1 MKTKR
6 LIEVQAPA
14 ALLKLAEVE
23 VEKEYL
29 RSADVM
35 KLFSISDSTLKNL
48 RRSGELPC
56 YRLGKTYLYK
66 REEIEA
72 CMKKLTE
79 SDED

>member
-1 MKTKR
+1 MKKK
-6 LIEVQAPA
+6 LIEMQAA
-14 ALLKLAEVE
+14 SALQKMETME

-35 KLFSISDSTLKNL
+35 KLFSISESTLKNL
-48 RRSGELPC
+48 RRNGELPC

-72 CMKKLTE
+72 CMKRMAE
-79 SDED
+79 DED

>member
-1 MKTKR
+1 M
-6 LIEVQAPA
+6 QAPA
-14 ALLKLAEVE
+14 ALEKLSQIE

-66 REEIEA
+66 REEIES
-72 CMKKLTE
+72 CMKKITE
-79 SDED
+79 NDDN